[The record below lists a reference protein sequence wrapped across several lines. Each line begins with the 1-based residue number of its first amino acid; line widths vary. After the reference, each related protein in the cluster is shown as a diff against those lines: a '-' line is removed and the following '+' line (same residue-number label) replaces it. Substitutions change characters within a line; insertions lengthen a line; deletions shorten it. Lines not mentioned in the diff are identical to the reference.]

1 MRALPP
7 LLGQPLRVE
16 WASGL
21 RNVRGCLQLGGGRG
35 KEVYA
40 ASFLRERR
48 MVFDEALRRD
58 HGELIRIMVHE
69 LFHFAWVRLS
79 NDLRETWKQL
89 VRKELVLH
97 ARGELGWSAESR
109 KCAFRSANVDPF
121 GPAWS
126 QYCCESYC
134 DSAAWLYA
142 DSGVHEEFTLAPRF
156 REIRRAG
163 LRTIESHR
171 AGAIRI

>member
-1 MRALPP
+1 MRALPS

-21 RNVRGCLQLGGGRG
+21 RNLNGRLEVGGARGT
-35 KEVYA
+35 EVHA
-40 ASFLRERR
+40 ASFVRERR
-48 MVFDEALRRD
+48 MVFDEVLRRNR
-58 HGELIRIMVHE
+58 GEMIRILVHE

-79 NDLRETWKQL
+79 NDLRDTWKQL
-89 VRKELVLH
+89 LRQELVLH

-109 KCAFRSANVDPF
+109 KCAFRSANADPF
-121 GPAWS
+121 GLAWS

-156 REIRRAG
+156 REVRRTG